1 MPQFESVLIPPRLP
15 LVVTM
20 ENRDGTFTKDSRLVN
35 CYVETNTAKELW
47 IRKRPGL
54 TVAVTTV
61 ASSGHGVFNWLGDV
75 YAIFNG
81 TLFRNGVSVGSGL
94 NQANGVY
101 TFNQI
106 LGATPKMLFGNGLKT
121 YAYTV
126 AGGITSDLNTLNVNF
141 PATNVKGIA
150 YLNGATYV
158 MQVGAQIWGSVVNA
172 VTGAADWTALNF
184 LAAQIEPDN
193 GVALSKQLVYVIS
206 FNTWSTEVFFD
217 AGNPVGSPLGPV
229 QGSKISY
236 GCMSADSVQSIDDTL
251 FWMSNGKGASP
262 QFSMLSQLNHEIIST
277 KAVDRLLRASDLT
290 NIYSFQLKLD
300 GHSFYIVTIKNSNVT
315 IVYDVVEG
323 EWHQWT
329 DADGNYF
336 PFVAATYDSLNR
348 HILQHETDGKLYY
361 MDSTVYNDAGRK
373 ITTDIFTPNFDASTR
388 RRKHLNIMEFIADQ
402 QVGSYLDVRATDND
416 FISWTNFRRV
426 KLDVRKPILVNCGTF
441 TKRAYHFR
449 HTANTPMRMQA
460 VEVQYDIGTL

>member
-20 ENRDGTFTKDSRLVN
+20 ESRDGTFTKDSRLVN

-61 ASSGHGVFNWLGDV
+61 TSSGRGVFNWLGDV
-75 YAIFNG
+75 YAIFDG

-290 NIYSFQLKLD
+290 NIYSFQLKID